1 VMPNSHL
8 LSFDEKDWN
17 PVSIPAC
24 EKLGRGATG
33 VDKYRGRI
41 PDFNSMT
48 APSVHAQQPPFN
60 GGPLP
65 PATGDAADLA

>member
-1 VMPNSHL
+1 VMPKTHL

-33 VDKYRGRI
+33 VDKYRGRFQTST
-41 PDFNSMT
+41 PLPLNQST
-48 APSVHAQQPPFN
+48 HSSPHSN

-65 PATGDAADLA
+65 QATGDAADLA